1 MAFLTLTSEV
11 QTPFIIPEISPV
23 SPASSRKNSTLSV
36 SPVATNVPAP
46 SGRKGSISLL

>member
-11 QTPFIIPEISPV
+11 QTPFVIPDISPV
-23 SPASSRKNSTLSV
+23 SPASSRKNSALSV
-36 SPVATNVPAP
+36 SPEATTVPMP